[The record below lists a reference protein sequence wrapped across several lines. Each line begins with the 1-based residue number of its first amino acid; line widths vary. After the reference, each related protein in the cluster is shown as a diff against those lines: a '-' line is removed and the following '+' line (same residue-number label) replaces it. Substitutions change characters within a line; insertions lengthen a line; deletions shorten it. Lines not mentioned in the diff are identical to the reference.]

1 MFNIQSRLF
10 AREEIET
17 RAETILD
24 VTDLDVTDLD
34 VTDLDVTEMNANP
47 CKPVTCS
54 RRTSRPREIDDII
67 SKGIIGSRRFAGI

>member
-24 VTDLDVTDLD
+24 VTDLDVT
-34 VTDLDVTEMNANP
+34 EMKANP
-47 CKPVTCS
+47 CKPATCS